1 MQFLLNKSL
10 VLNENLIQKLLNLTQ
25 LNHTGSGL
33 NYTNSKS
40 EFSYIIIRL
49 IVIYLFFIGFILY
62 VYNTKN

>member
-1 MQFLLNKSL
+1 MQFLLNKSS

-33 NYTNSKS
+33 NYTNSKN

-49 IVIYLFFIGFILY
+49 MMIYLIFIGFILY
-62 VYNTKN
+62 VFNKKN